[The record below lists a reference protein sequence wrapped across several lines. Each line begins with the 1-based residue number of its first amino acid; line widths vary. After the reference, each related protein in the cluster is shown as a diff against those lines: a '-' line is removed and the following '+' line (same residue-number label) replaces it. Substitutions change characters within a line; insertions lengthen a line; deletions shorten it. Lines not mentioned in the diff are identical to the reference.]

1 VTPDDLEERAASR
14 QGLAARPLLSPAAR
28 VPAVVGLAVCIAVT
42 AVLGGSYAHRSQA
55 GWLDATV
62 DARVEAI
69 LAGHPGLLNGI
80 SQLGSPI
87 PMIAMTTAMCVA
99 CLLTRRW
106 RGAVFAVI
114 AVAAAAALGE
124 FVLKPL
130 FGRTLHGYY
139 SFPSGHTTG
148 VFAVAATLAV
158 LLTGPLWPRLP
169 TAVRWLC
176 VLGGFL
182 AAIATAIAMIGM
194 GAHYFTDT
202 VGGVTVGAG
211 VVLATALAID
221 RFVPAGVQR
230 KPVSAPIGSA
240 ASSSLRRVWR

>member
-1 VTPDDLEERAASR
+1 MTRHDLEGRAASR
-14 QGLAARPLLSPAAR
+14 QALTARPLLPPAAR
-28 VPAVVGLAVCIAVT
+28 VPAVAGLAVCIAVT
-42 AVLGGSYAHRSQA
+42 AILGGIYAHRSQA
-55 GWLDATV
+55 SWLDAKV

-69 LAGHPGLLNGI
+69 LAGHSGLLNGI
-80 SQLGSPI
+80 SQLGSRI
-87 PMIAMTTAMCVA
+87 PMIVMTTAMSVA

-176 VLGGFL
+176 VLGAFL
-182 AAIATAIAMIGM
+182 AASATAVAMIGM

-202 VGGVTVGAG
+202 VGGVTVGVG

-221 RFVPAGVQR
+221 RFGPADVQP
-230 KPVSAPIGSA
+230 KAVSAPIGSA
-240 ASSSLRRVWR
+240 ASSSPRRVWR

>member
-1 VTPDDLEERAASR
+1 VA
-14 QGLAARPLLSPAAR
+14 LAL
-28 VPAVVGLAVCIAVT
+28 CIAVT
-42 AVLGGSYAHRSQA
+42 AILGGIYAHRSQA
-55 GWLDATV
+55 GWPDATV

-69 LAGHPGLLNGI
+69 LAGHSGLLNGI

-87 PMIAMTTAMCVA
+87 PMIVMTAAMSVA
-99 CLLTRRW
+99 CLVTRRW

-124 FVLKPL
+124 FVLKPF

-176 VLGGFL
+176 VLGAFL
-182 AAIATAIAMIGM
+182 AGSATTTATTGM
-194 GAHYFTDT
+194 GAKHLPNA
-202 VGGVTVGAG
+202 VGGVTVGVGA
-211 VVLATALAID
+211 VLAAALAID
-221 RFVPAGVQR
+221 KLAAAAVQR
-230 KPVSAPIGSA
+230 RSVSEPMASA